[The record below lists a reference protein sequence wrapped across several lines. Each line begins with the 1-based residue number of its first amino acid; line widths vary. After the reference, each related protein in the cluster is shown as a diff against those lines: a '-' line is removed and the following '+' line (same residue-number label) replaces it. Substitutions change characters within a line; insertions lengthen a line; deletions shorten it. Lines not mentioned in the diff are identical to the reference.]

1 MESKKVVFF
10 RGSDEMCIY
19 ICIYIYV
26 YIHICIYIPT
36 REPSHIPPWQKENH
50 LQRYLEKP
58 ENGDMLVGQ

>member
-1 MESKKVVFF
+1 M
-10 RGSDEMCIY
+10 Y
-19 ICIYIYV
+19 
-26 YIHICIYIPT
+26 IYIPT